1 MRKVKDPASIER
13 AVQKFKDKVARESF
27 PHYL

>member
-13 AVQKFKDKVARESF
+13 AVQKFKEKVAKESF
-27 PHYL
+27 PQYL